1 MASFTMSNPGA
12 SDGDNSPAGLLL
24 RMVQTLLNK
33 KQGEDVSAQFQYVVR
48 IISSNLTPTIENDEF
63 LVAERI
69 KRKLAKEKRESD
81 AAVFSELHR
90 KFQSQGVLKNRWA
103 ILYLLFTLSEEKQG
117 NKQLGSKTAATIFG
131 RGLPKLA
138 TSTPYTTRDD
148 PRGVA
153 HHGSS
158 ILPSQTPL
166 QREPSSSTLSL
177 KSSHLSSGIGSGISS
192 ISGPTPTPHSY
203 APGAMMTPGMTP
215 GVPQGNTLGPHSVGG
230 RLARMLIGDST
241 TQADSDFKRSHAG
254 ARSGMLERDRTSH
267 DQGENDSFEVA
278 EKTLVHDLIY
288 VFQGIDGKMIKYD
301 ATADAFRISSELGVP
316 RSCRDLVHKLS
327 ELGWL
332 YLKVR
337 RYIDAR
343 NQDKAFGLV
352 GQSLCAALQQE
363 LTEYYRLLAVLE
375 AQQLQEQ
382 DVGLDEGSPSN
393 LSLFRLNVW
402 TFDPIHRMKQLAI
415 LVDGCTDKKGGALAS
430 AIHSY
435 TLHGDPSTRLLIK
448 HILRLVAFPIRTML
462 DRWIF
467 DGQLEDK
474 YNEFFVGADPSV
486 KDEKLWHDK
495 YSLRKS
501 MIPSFITMEQARKIL
516 SIGKAI
522 NFLRQVCKDHTLIKG
537 KSLMTSTSQTNS
549 YQNTEMLLQQDMD
562 GSFQQVIDI
571 EYRDTSKRLLYIL
584 QTEFKFLEHL
594 KAMRRY
600 LLLGQGDF
608 IKHLMDLLEADLAK
622 PADML
627 YLHNL
632 NGVLETAVRATNAQF
647 DDSDIL
653 SRLDVR
659 LLEISPGDTGWDVF
673 SLDYHLDG
681 PINTVFTDSC
691 KILYLRVFNFLW
703 RAKRMEYVLAQ
714 VWKGQMT
721 NAKALRAIPEL
732 SPLLH
737 RCHMIATEMI
747 HFVNQM
753 QYYINFEV
761 MACSWDEMWKD
772 VTEAE
777 DLDKIIAAHEI
788 FLDTILRRALLDDE
802 SRPLLT
808 QLRAI
813 FDLII
818 KFQNVQEAMYTN
830 ALEELDRRLAVTKAI
845 RARTGQGEWGTT
857 ALEEEENE
865 RRKVDFL
872 RTFLPSS
879 KAQLKVLAQSYQD
892 MVQKFLMMLRD
903 HPDDSLRLLAVRL
916 DFNEVYRAKDP
927 KLRSPMSAI
936 RKKRV
941 Y

>member
-1 MASFTMSNPGA
+1 MSNPGA

-24 RMVQTLLNK
+24 RLVHTLLNK
-33 KQGEDVSAQFQYVVR
+33 KEGEDVSAQFQYVVR
-48 IISSNLTPTIENDEF
+48 VISSNLTPTIENDEF

-69 KRKLAKEKRESD
+69 KRKLAKEKREAD
-81 AAVFSELHR
+81 AAYFSELHR
-90 KFQSQGVLKNRWA
+90 KLQSQGVLKNRWA
-103 ILYLLFTLSEEKQG
+103 ILYLLLTLSEEKKG
-117 NKQLGSKTAATIFG
+117 NKQLGSKTAAAIFG

-138 TSTPYTTRDD
+138 TSTPYVTRDD
-148 PRGVA
+148 PHGRG
-153 HHGSS
+153 HGSS
-158 ILPSQTPL
+158 MLPSQTPL
-166 QREPSSSTLSL
+166 PRDISTSTLSS

-192 ISGPTPTPHSY
+192 ISGPSPTPHSY
-203 APGAMMTPGMTP
+203 APGYLTTPGMTP
-215 GVPQGNTLGPHSVGG
+215 GVPHGITPGTQSVGG

-241 TQADSDFKRSHAG
+241 TQTDGGVSKRAPSG
-254 ARSGMLERDRTSH
+254 ARSGMVEGDRTNQNQ
-267 DQGENDSFEVA
+267 DENTSFEVA

-288 VFQGIDGKMIKYD
+288 VFQGIDGKMVKYD
-301 ATADAFRISSELGVP
+301 ATDDAFRISSELGVP
-316 RSCRDLVHKLS
+316 RPCRDLVHKLS

-343 NQDKAFGLV
+343 NLDKAFGLV
-352 GQSLCAALQQE
+352 GQSFCAALQQE

-382 DVGLDEGSPSN
+382 DMGLEDGSPSN

-415 LVDGCTDKKGGALAS
+415 LVDGCADKKGGALAS

-435 TLHGDPSTRLLIK
+435 TLHGDPATRLLVK

-462 DRWIF
+462 DGWIF

-474 YNEFFVGADPSV
+474 YHEFFVAADPTV
-486 KDEKLWHDK
+486 KEEKLWHDK

-501 MIPSFITMEQARKIL
+501 MIPSFISMEQARKIL

-537 KSLMTSTSQTNS
+537 KSLMTSTSNTNS

-571 EYRDTSKRLLYIL
+571 EYRDTSKRLLHIL
-584 QTEFKFLEHL
+584 QTEFKFQDHL

-622 PADML
+622 PANML

-653 SRLDVR
+653 NRLDVR

-673 SLDYHLDG
+673 SLDYHLHG
-681 PINTVFTDSC
+681 PISTVFTDSC

-721 NAKALRAIPEL
+721 NAKALRAVPEL

-737 RCHMIATEMI
+737 LCHVIAAEMI

-772 VTEAE
+772 VTEAA
-777 DLDKIIAAHEI
+777 DLDKIIAAHEV
-788 FLDTILRRALLDDE
+788 FLDTILRRALLDEE

-818 KFQNVQEAMYTN
+818 KFQNTQEAMYTN
-830 ALEELDRRLAVTKAI
+830 ALEELNRRLAITKAI
-845 RARTGQGEWGTT
+845 KARTGQGEWGMT
-857 ALEEEENE
+857 ALEEGEHAKK
-865 RRKVDFL
+865 KVDFL

-879 KAQLKVLAQSYQD
+879 KAQLKVLSQSYQD
-892 MVQKFLMMLRD
+892 MVQKFLVMLTN

-916 DFNEVYRAKDP
+916 DFNEVYRAKEP
-927 KLRSPMSAI
+927 KLRSPMTANK
-936 RKKRV
+936 KKRV
-941 Y
+941 F